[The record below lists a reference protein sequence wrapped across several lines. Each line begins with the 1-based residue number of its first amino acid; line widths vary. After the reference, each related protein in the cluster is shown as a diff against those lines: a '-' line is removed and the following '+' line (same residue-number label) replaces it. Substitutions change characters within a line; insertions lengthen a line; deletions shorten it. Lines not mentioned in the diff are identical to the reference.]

1 MYKVF
6 TNLGANEA
14 DLYGLVLS
22 SSDVAYH
29 VKRGEHGWEVYV
41 RASDYEKAADAIE
54 KYLSENR
61 DMHLV
66 EEVRS
71 FEYGRT
77 FSGLWVSFILI
88 GLHVGVAMNREG
100 GAFIKTYG
108 LAVHEVLHGELYR
121 TVTSLFLHGDT
132 LHLAGNV
139 LGVALFCTAVCQ
151 ITGPGVGWLM
161 ILVTGSVGNLVNALF
176 HKTQHLSVGASTA
189 VFGAVGIL
197 AGYQFVKKLGP
208 PGRRNKAW
216 LPLAGG
222 LALLAFLGTGKHA
235 DLTGHLFGFLV
246 GIIAGV
252 LYAFLANRPGGKLCQ
267 ASSMAVVLLLVV
279 AAWAKGF

>member
-6 TNLGANEA
+6 TNLSADEA

-22 SSDVAYH
+22 SSDVTYH
-29 VKRGEHGWEVYV
+29 VRKGEHGWEVYV
-41 RASDYEKAADAIE
+41 RDTGYEKALDVIE

-61 DMHLV
+61 DAHLV
-66 EEVRS
+66 EEVHS

-77 FSGLWVSFILI
+77 FSGLWVSLILVA
-88 GLHVGVAMNREG
+88 LHVGVALNHES
-100 GAFIKTYG
+100 GAFVKTYG
-108 LAVHEVLHGELYR
+108 LAAYEVLHGELYR
-121 TVTSLFLHGDT
+121 AVTSLFIHADT

-139 LGVALFCTAVCQ
+139 LGIALFCTAVCQ

-161 ILVTGSVGNLVNALF
+161 ILITGLGGNFLNAFLYKS
-176 HKTQHLSVGASTA
+176 HHLSVGASTA

-197 AGYQFVKKLGP
+197 AGYQFFKKLGP

-222 LALLAFLGTGKHA
+222 LALLAFLGAGEHA
-235 DLTGHLFGFLV
+235 DLTAHLFGFLV
-246 GIIAGV
+246 GIVVGV
-252 LYAFLANRPGGKLCQ
+252 LYAFLASRPGGKLCQ
-267 ASSMAVVLLLVV
+267 ASSLAIALMLIVI
-279 AAWAKGF
+279 AWAKGL